1 MCKLQLPIN
10 SPFIKATIAWPR
22 LATLKT
28 GLISFRADRSLRST
42 FMLGREFTETCQIL
56 VSVEALGNTC

>member
-1 MCKLQLPIN
+1 
-10 SPFIKATIAWPR
+10 
-22 LATLKT
+22 
-28 GLISFRADRSLRST
+28 LISFRADRSLRST